1 MRHLTITAALV
12 LTLLAMP
19 LQAQAQAV
27 QDGVLDGKAA
37 AELGDFATAVA
48 IWQPLADAGDPRAE
62 TYLGMMYDNGY
73 GVSQDRTMAFR
84 LFERAANR
92 GYASAQ
98 YHLGFMYHHG
108 RGVQRSQTEALN
120 WYRLAAQQGDVA
132 AQYNLG
138 KIYAHGL
145 VVQRDLVT
153 AHMWLE
159 LASRKRT
166 SIRPLASR
174 DRRDLEKQMSEAEIE
189 EAAERAEN
197 WRPS

>member
-1 MRHLTITAALV
+1 MRHLTMTAALA
-12 LTLLAMP
+12 LAFLAIP
-19 LQAQAQAV
+19 AAA

-37 AELGDFATAVA
+37 AELGDFAKAVA
-48 IWQPLADAGDPRAE
+48 IWQPLADAGDPSAE

-73 GVSQDRTMAFR
+73 GVPQDRTKAFR
-84 LFERAANR
+84 LFERAAKS
-92 GYASAQ
+92 GHASAQ

-120 WYRLAAQQGDVA
+120 WYRLAAEQGDVA

-138 KIYAHGL
+138 KLYAHGL
-145 VVQRDLVT
+145 VVPRDLVT

-159 LASRKRT
+159 LASRERT
-166 SIRPLASR
+166 SVRPLATR

-189 EAAERAEN
+189 EAAERAEK
-197 WRPS
+197 WRPI